1 MANDKL
7 GKAFDS
13 VSNILGLAGGIPAIV
28 ERVGKIWGNLPE
40 PIQQQIQQKL
50 PGFMGLSTV
59 DEEIFNSLL
68 SKLNLEDRKRVTDFL
83 YNKCQDFQRNR
94 FTNIVASME
103 IVRGTPRVVER
114 KWNENA
120 KKFEDKIIDKKDD
133 EDLRLIFL
141 QEFSAYISTYGPDEA
156 YKACIASRIILEKS
170 VFQEATRLLGSE
182 SEEKAKQAFNEA
194 LQRRRRR

>member
-120 KKFEDKIIDKKDD
+120 KKFEGKIIDKKDD